1 MSLIIERSYI
11 FMDYEI
17 MMNGNVRI
25 GQRAPDFEA
34 VTTMGNISLND
45 YKGKWL
51 VLFSHP
57 ADFTPVKS

>member
-1 MSLIIERSYI
+1 
-11 FMDYEI
+11 MDYEI

-34 VTTMGNISLND
+34 ITTIGNISLND
-45 YKGKWL
+45 YKGRWV

-57 ADFTPVKS
+57 GDFTPVKSSSLDE